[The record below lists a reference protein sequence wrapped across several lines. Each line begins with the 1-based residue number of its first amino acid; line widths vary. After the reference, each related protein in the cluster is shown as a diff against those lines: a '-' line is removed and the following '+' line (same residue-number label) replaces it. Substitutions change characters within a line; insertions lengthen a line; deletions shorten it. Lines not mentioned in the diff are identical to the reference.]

1 VTARREEPPPATVGG
16 RAVSFAF
23 RPWKIRTY
31 KGRRG
36 TTYAVRWTVAGN
48 EFHEAFTTRAL
59 ADSRRAELVT
69 AARNGAPFDVE
80 RGVPVMELGLEPG
93 QVSER
98 TWYEHAVEYVSRRW
112 DSAAGNS
119 RQSIAETLA
128 TVTLVLLADGRGRPE
143 DLVLRRVLYA
153 WAFNK
158 QRHDSTEPPDDIAR
172 ALAWAEQNSRPV
184 SDLAD
189 TELMLDVLDAIAR
202 KLDGKPA
209 AANTVARKRA
219 VLHNVLEHAVGRG
232 LDVNPLPA
240 AAKLWTQPTTTGTVD
255 PQVVVNR
262 SQADALIAAVG
273 EQGTTGQRLVAFFG
287 CLYYAGMR
295 PGEAVALREPDL
307 SDIPAQGWGTFYLR
321 KSSPSVGRAWTDS
334 GQRRDRRQLKH
345 RAVAE
350 VRPVPCHPHLT
361 GLIRA
366 HITEFGFAP
375 DGRLFTGLRGGDMS
389 ESVYGRIWQAARLAA
404 LTRAEAASPL
414 ARRPYDLRHACLST
428 WLNGGVDATQVA
440 EWAGNSV
447 AVLLRVYAKCIAGRD
462 KVARQLIEEALRD
475 ASEG

>member
-1 VTARREEPPPATVGG
+1 MTARSAEPRPAKVGG
-16 RAVSFAF
+16 RDVSYAF

-36 TTYAVRWTVAGN
+36 TTYSVRWTVAGA
-48 EFHEAFTTRAL
+48 EFHETFTTSAL

-69 AARNGAPFDVE
+69 AARNGAPFDVQL
-80 RGVPVMELGLEPG
+80 GVPVAGLG

-98 TWYEHAVEYVSRRW
+98 TWYEHATGYVSRRW
-112 DSAAGNS
+112 DSCAGNS

-128 TVTLVLLADGRGRPE
+128 TITPVLLTDGKGHPG
-143 DLVLRRVLYA
+143 DQILRQALYG

-158 QRHDSTEPPDDIAR
+158 QRRDNAEPPAEIAR
-172 ALAWAEQNSRPV
+172 ALAWAERNSRPV

-189 TELMLDVLDAIAR
+189 TEIMLDVLDAIAR

-219 VLHNVLEHAVGRG
+219 VLHHVLEHAVGRG
-232 LDVNPLPA
+232 LDINPLPA
-240 AAKLWTQPTTTGTVD
+240 AAKLWTQPVTTETVD

-262 SQADALIAAVG
+262 RQADALIAAVG
-273 EQGTTGQRLVAFFG
+273 EQGATGRRLVAFFG
-287 CLYYAGMR
+287 CMYYAGMR
-295 PGEAVALREPDL
+295 PGETVALREPDL
-307 SDIPAQGWGTFYLR
+307 RDIPAEGWGTFYLR
-321 KSSPSVGRAWTDS
+321 KSAPSVGRAWTNS

-345 RAVAE
+345 RAVEE

-375 DGRLFTGLRGGDMS
+375 DGRLFTGLRGGDLS

-404 LTRAEAASPL
+404 LTPAEAASPL
-414 ARRPYDLRHACLST
+414 AGRPYDLRHACLST
-428 WLNGGVDATQVA
+428 WLNGGVDPTQVA

-462 KVARQLIEEALRD
+462 KIARQRIEEALRD
-475 ASEG
+475 DQDG

>member
-1 VTARREEPPPATVGG
+1 MARPADPRPAAAGG
-16 RAVSFAF
+16 RAVSYAF

-36 TTYAVRWTVAGN
+36 TTYAVRWVVAGV
-48 EFHEAFTTRAL
+48 EFHDTFATIAL
-59 ADSRRAELVT
+59 AESRRAELVT
-69 AARNGAPFDVE
+69 AARNGEPFDVE
-80 RGVPVMELGLEPG
+80 LGVPVSELGQVSER
-93 QVSER
+93 VSER
-98 TWYEHAVEYVSRRW
+98 TWYEHAVGYVNRRW
-112 DSAAGNS
+112 DNAAGNS

-128 TVTLVLLADGRGRPE
+128 TVTPVLLDAAQGRP
-143 DLVLRRVLYA
+143 DDKILRRALYG

-158 QRHDSTEPPDDIAR
+158 QRRESAEPYRDIAR
-172 ALAWAEQNSRPV
+172 ALAWAERNSRPV

-189 TELMLDVLDAIAR
+189 TEVMLDILDAIAR

-240 AAKLWTQPTTTGTVD
+240 AAKLWTQPTATEVVD

-262 SQADALIAAVG
+262 RQADALLAAVG
-273 EQGTTGQRLVAFFG
+273 EQGETGRRLVAFFG
-287 CLYYAGMR
+287 CLYYAGQR
-295 PGEAVALREPDL
+295 PGGAVALREPDL
-307 SDIPAQGWGTFYLR
+307 RDIPEQGWGTFYLR
-321 KSSPSVGRAWTDS
+321 KSAPSVGRAWTDS

-345 RAVAE
+345 RAIEE
-350 VRPVPCHPHLT
+350 VRPVPCPAQLT
-361 GLIRA
+361 RLIRA
-366 HITEFGFAP
+366 HITEFGFTP
-375 DGRLFTGLRGGDMS
+375 DGRLFCGVRGGDLS

-404 LTRAEAASPL
+404 LTPAEAASPL
-414 ARRPYDLRHACLST
+414 AGRPYDLRHACLST
-428 WLNGGVDATQVA
+428 WLNGGVDPTQVA

-462 KVARQLIEEALRD
+462 KIARQRIEEALRD
-475 ASEG
+475 NEYD